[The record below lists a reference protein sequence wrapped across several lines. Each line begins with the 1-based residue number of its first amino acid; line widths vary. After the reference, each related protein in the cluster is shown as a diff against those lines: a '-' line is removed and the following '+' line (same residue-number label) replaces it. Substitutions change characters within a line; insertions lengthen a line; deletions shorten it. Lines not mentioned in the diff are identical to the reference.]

1 MENDVHVQA
10 INYSVCSFWD
20 GAYPIFDVQA
30 YLAEHQKLM
39 DEYKD
44 FLCRVSIL
52 EYDMRT
58 LKENSKENI

>member
-1 MENDVHVQA
+1 
-10 INYSVCSFWD
+10 
-20 GAYPIFDVQA
+20 VQA